1 MSLFGKVRTA
11 ERCPTFEI
19 NLDEDDITVRYAELY
34 NCFKR
39 QFGAAVRYLHK
50 FLDEA
55 GSLAG
60 ILQSTVATLLKCSTH
75 AVYIHEMHTLSE
87 MAGISFNDM
96 IALNSLYELCAACS
110 TFVDHVYDDKG
121 VPRPVMGRNMD
132 WDASFLSKMS
142 VHMKMFRGGKL
153 LYEHVTFAGYLGV
166 LTACKPGSY
175 AVAVNFRLEANL
187 DTTASVCYAIGKS
200 LVMTGTGF
208 TVGFLVRSMLEGQHG
223 VGANTYEEAC
233 AVLSKAPLI
242 APCYFTICGAAT
254 NEGCVLTRRRTGL
267 ALPARHM
274 MASGHRAHQPLLYQ
288 ANIDD
293 TWEDPIETCTSA
305 QKLAALPDVMDSL
318 SRIRKARKEYA
329 KRDALSLRDFAQMC
343 NTFPIRNEVTIYMT
357 VMDPG
362 DKICPIH
369 AARITR
375 VRKS

>member
-19 NLDEDDITVRYAELY
+19 NLDEDDVTVRYAELY

-242 APCYFTICGAAT
+242 APCYFTI
-254 NEGCVLTRRRTGL
+254 
-267 ALPARHM
+267 
-274 MASGHRAHQPLLYQ
+274 S
-288 ANIDD
+288 NIDD

-305 QKLAALPDVMDSL
+305 QKLAALPDVIDSL